1 MVLVFP
7 GKVEQPWRELSE
19 IKDESVWPPKQFRD
33 GQTWTNPPLNPDPVP
48 LFCISR
54 VCHRFIDHY
63 RPYQERGEGGRNGR
77 GEAPERETGTCC

>member
-19 IKDESVWPPKQFRD
+19 IKDEPPKQVKD
-33 GQTWTNPPLNPDPVP
+33 GQTWTNPPSSPDPVP
-48 LFCISR
+48 LFR
-54 VCHRFIDHY
+54 VSLVRHRFIDHH
-63 RPYQERGEGGRNGR
+63 RPYQERGKGGRNGR